1 MNFTTGLIMGIIVFI
16 IVAYAIIFNVI
27 GRQLDELD
35 CQFAKLDCQLDKL
48 CERINDF
55 EDMIYD
61 KDHEEFYDD
70 DNSEADD
77 GENEDLE
84 EGDD

>member
-16 IVAYAIIFNVI
+16 VVAYAIIFNVI

-35 CQFAKLDCQLDKL
+35 CQLAKLDCQLDKL
-48 CERINDF
+48 RERINDL

-61 KDHEEFYDD
+61 KDHEEFYDA

-77 GENEDLE
+77 DVDEALE
-84 EGDD
+84 EGDN